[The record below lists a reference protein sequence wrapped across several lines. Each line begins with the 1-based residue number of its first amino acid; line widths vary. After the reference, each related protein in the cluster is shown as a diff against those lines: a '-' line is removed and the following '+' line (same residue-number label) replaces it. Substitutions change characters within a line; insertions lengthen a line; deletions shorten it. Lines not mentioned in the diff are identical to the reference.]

1 MRRAAVG
8 ILGLVSIAGCTVT
21 EKQYQSDYCDAMR
34 GYREGPCSGYAEW
47 ALSSCDPQQRPM
59 DSNDCAFDRENATHC
74 LEQAWTCDSETG
86 QIRLPDACTVVYACV
101 DS

>member
-34 GYREGPCSGYAEW
+34 GYREAPFWVCRVG
-47 ALSSCDPQQRPM
+47 LV
-59 DSNDCAFDRENATHC
+59 
-74 LEQAWTCDSETG
+74 L
-86 QIRLPDACTVVYACV
+86 V
-101 DS
+101 